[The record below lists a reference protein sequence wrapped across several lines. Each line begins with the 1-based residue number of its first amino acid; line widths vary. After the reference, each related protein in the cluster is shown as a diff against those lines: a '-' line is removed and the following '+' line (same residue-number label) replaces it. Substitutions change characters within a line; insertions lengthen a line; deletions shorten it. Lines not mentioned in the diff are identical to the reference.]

1 MRTFE
6 INDEILGDLELDAE
20 SSVLNG
26 SIEKAGKVIGIVSEV
41 DLTKQSTIDR
51 AVDTTKAVFSKLE
64 ELVPALSLYAGENI
78 PEEIKAASG
87 LSAEQIA
94 DLLELKVFGSD
105 GRVSDE
111 TTYTFYF
118 GNEELLDDV
127 LIEVSGSL
135 EKGPKGCEI
144 G

>member
-41 DLTKQSTIDR
+41 DLT
-51 AVDTTKAVFSKLE
+51 LE

-135 EKGPKGCEI
+135 EKGPKECEI
-144 G
+144 E